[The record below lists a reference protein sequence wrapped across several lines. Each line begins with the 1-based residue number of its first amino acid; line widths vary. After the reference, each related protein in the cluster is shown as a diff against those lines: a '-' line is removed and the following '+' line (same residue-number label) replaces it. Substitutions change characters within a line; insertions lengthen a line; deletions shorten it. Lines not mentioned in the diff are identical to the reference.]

1 METPKYSSSSISNA
15 LAKKSKEAFGVDP
28 SASFDVSGVQNHK
41 TDVTYTVTAKY
52 DYRVVCAPVSAAIG
66 TLYSP
71 EGASTLVNQ
80 RGREF
85 LSDAGKTFRE
95 RVLNAL
101 KAKPQ
106 RFKRGEKFTLYA
118 DQSHFCSIEACH
130 PCAGHG
136 SVNCHRC
143 GGDAKHLCEKCSGGR
158 YETCTGCFGNG
169 WATHNCLQCG
179 GSGNYAGNV
188 CSVCRGSGQP
198 TIKCYT
204 CYGNKVM
211 PCRTCDGQGQQ
222 QCGNCHGGQVTCGT
236 CHGARTLTYAYHV
249 EIDVSTSVSYG
260 WKGGAAWMGD
270 VIHNAVKSGGPDN
283 IFNVKTYE
291 SESTDPY
298 KIVGIGYVEGGEAT
312 VQHNGASGNC
322 RFIGDLHHTVFLD
335 GILSGAFKSSLDGIA
350 KAEDIKAVSKASK
363 TQIAVTLV
371 KEVEYG
377 TATVKSSSPVKKGI
391 ISVDQATTFLDG
403 RAACQQYIANK
414 GARFSL
420 RHVLRF
426 TAKIFVP
433 MFVFYLL
440 LNIFARIHPES
451 GGTIPGRL
459 GLGALLT
466 EFGSVVRVFCLEPQ
480 FLWMKLTSQFNPL
493 PLLAYALLG
502 WVTAR
507 AFGPVL
513 FPVAWKKPSNAGL
526 ALYGMILT
534 STLMALYPTVLY
546 VFQFSDLLYAWTKGD
561 PGYALSLTLYL
572 TPQILLLSFVIAIVR
587 YKTAGLHWTNR
598 MRAKLAVS

>member
-1 METPKYSSSSISNA
+1 MDTPKYSSSSISNA
-15 LAKKSKEAFGVDP
+15 LAKKYKEAFGVDP
-28 SASFDVSGVQNHK
+28 SASFDVSDVQNHK

-52 DYRVVCAPVSAAIG
+52 DYRVLCAPVSAAIG
-66 TLYSP
+66 ALYSP
-71 EGASTLVNQ
+71 EDASKLVNQ
-80 RGREF
+80 RGRDF
-85 LSDAGKTFRE
+85 LSDAGNTFRE

-101 KAKPQ
+101 KAKAQ

-118 DQSHFCSIEACH
+118 DQTHFRSIEACH

-136 SVNCHRC
+136 SVSCHRC
-143 GGDAKHLCEKCSGGR
+143 GGYATHLCEKCSGLR
-158 YETCTGCFGNG
+158 NETCTGCFGSG
-169 WATHNCLQCG
+169 WGTHNCLHCG
-179 GSGNYAGNV
+179 GSGNYAGQV
-188 CSVCRGSGQP
+188 CSVCRGDGRP

-204 CYGNKVM
+204 CCGNKVM
-211 PCRTCDGQGQQ
+211 PCRTCNGQGKQ
-222 QCGNCHGGQVTCGT
+222 QCSNCHGGQVTCGT

-260 WKGGAAWMGD
+260 WRGGAAWMGD
-270 VIHNAVKSGGPDN
+270 VIHNAVISGGPDD

-291 SESTDPY
+291 SENADPY
-298 KIVGIGYVEGGEAT
+298 KIVGLGYVEGGEAK

-350 KAEDIKAVSKASK
+350 KAEDIKAVAKASK
-363 TQIAVTLV
+363 TQIAATLV

-377 TATVKSSSPVKKGI
+377 TATAKTSSPVKKGI

-414 GARFSL
+414 GARFSI

-440 LNIFARIHPES
+440 LNIFAGIHTES
-451 GGTIPGRL
+451 TGTTGRL

-466 EFGSVVRVFCLEPQ
+466 EFGGVVQVFCLEPQ
-480 FLWMKLTSQFNPL
+480 FIWIKLKDQFNPL

-513 FPVAWKKPSNAGL
+513 FPVTWSKLSNAAL
-526 ALYGMILT
+526 ALYGMVLT
-534 STLMALYPTVLY
+534 SMLMALYPTVKY

-561 PGYALSLTLYL
+561 PVYAFSLTLYL
-572 TPQILLLSFVIAIVR
+572 TPQILLLSLVIAMLH
-587 YKTAGLHWTNR
+587 YKTAGLHWTNQ
-598 MRAKLAVS
+598 MRAKLVVS